1 MARLEVDRTPCAGIT
16 QIRFEGLR
24 VSPALSALC
33 APLSDVKL
41 SRANLAPSGVLCRVR
56 VVAVTEPST
65 VHRAKPGE
73 EIDWTIPAAH
83 GAEPDR
89 PPQPRRRL
97 LGDRI
102 GSVEVLAAILV
113 LLVVFRGPV
122 ADAISNPRL
131 QTWTT
136 VFVSVMVQATP
147 FLVFGVALSAVIAV
161 YVPRSFWARALP
173 RHPALAVPVASCA
186 GVVLPG
192 CECGSVP
199 IAGSLMRRGV
209 TPAAALAFL
218 LAAPAINPIVLTA
231 TAVAFPNNPE
241 MVVGRGVA
249 SLIVAMIMGWMWL
262 RLGRAD
268 WIRLPARPD
277 DGAAKGRAFWS
288 AVRHDVVHAGGFL
301 VLGAMAAATINVVV
315 PERWL
320 LTLADNPVL
329 SVLALALLAVLL
341 SICSEA
347 DAFVAASLS
356 QFSLTSRLVFLVVG
370 PMVDLKLISMQAGV
384 FGRRFAARF
393 SPATFAVAV
402 LVAVGVGA
410 VLL

>member
-1 MARLEVDRTPCAGIT
+1 VPSRGGRTLSAVRSPVGLFDNVNTGGHVGYPGSAAS
-16 QIRFEGLR
+16 EGLR
-24 VSPALSALC
+24 QLKGSLFTVTTTRPA
-33 APLSDVKL
+33 D
-41 SRANLAPSGVLCRVR
+41 
-56 VVAVTEPST
+56 
-65 VHRAKPGE
+65 
-73 EIDWTIPAAH
+73 IDWTPT
-83 GAEPDR
+83 
-89 PPQPRRRL
+89 PPPPPRRKL
-97 LGDRI
+97 FGDRI
-102 GSVEVLAAILV
+102 GSVEVLAVILV
-113 LLVVFRGPV
+113 LLVLFRGRL
-122 ADAISNPRL
+122 ADAISDPRL

-136 VFVSVMVQATP
+136 VFVSVMVQAVP
-147 FLVFGVALSAVIAV
+147 FLVFGVLLSAVIAV
-161 YVPRSFWARALP
+161 YVPRSFWAKALP
-173 RHPALAVPVASCA
+173 KHPALAVPVASCA

-192 CECGSVP
+192 CECGAVP
-199 IAGSLMRRGV
+199 IAGSLIRRGV

-249 SLIVAMIMGWMWL
+249 SLVVAMVMGWLWL
-262 RLGRAD
+262 RLGKAE
-268 WIRLPARPD
+268 WIRLPHRPD
-277 DGAAKGRAFWS
+277 LDGVSKGRAFWA

-320 LTLADNPVL
+320 QAVADNPVL
-329 SVLALALLAVLL
+329 SVLALAALAVLL

-384 FGRRFAARF
+384 FGRRFALRF
-393 SPATFAVAV
+393 APATFAMAI
-402 LVAVGVGA
+402 LAGVGVGA
-410 VLL
+410 VVFG

>member
-1 MARLEVDRTPCAGIT
+1 ML
-16 QIRFEGLR
+16 
-24 VSPALSALC
+24 ALLLIAL
-33 APLSDVKL
+33 
-41 SRANLAPSGVLCRVR
+41 
-56 VVAVTEPST
+56 
-65 VHRAKPGE
+65 
-73 EIDWTIPAAH
+73 
-83 GAEPDR
+83 
-89 PPQPRRRL
+89 L
-97 LGDRI
+97 L
-102 GSVEVLAAILV
+102 
-113 LLVVFRGPV
+113 FRGPI
-122 ADAISNPRL
+122 ADAIATPLL

-161 YVPRSFWARALP
+161 FVPRSFWAKALP

-199 IAGSLMRRGV
+199 IAGSLIRRGV

-241 MVVGRGVA
+241 MVVARGVA
-249 SLIVAMIMGWMWL
+249 SLVVAMIMGWLWL
-262 RLGRAD
+262 RLGRQD
-268 WIRLPARPD
+268 WIRLPHRPELD
-277 DGAAKGRAFWS
+277 DLSKARAFW
-288 AVRHDVVHAGGFL
+288 AACRHDIVHAGGFL
-301 VLGAMAAATINVVV
+301 VLGAMAAATINVLV
-315 PERWL
+315 PESVL
-320 LTLADNPVL
+320 QAVADRPVL
-329 SVLALALLAVLL
+329 SVLALAGLAVLL

-356 QFSLTSRLVFLVVG
+356 QFSLTARLAFLVVG

-384 FGRRFAARF
+384 FGRRFALRF
-393 SPATFAVAV
+393 APATFVTAV
-402 LVAVGVGA
+402 LVAAAAGM